1 MPKINN
7 SSKYHSND
15 LTIKTKKDEKEYIE
29 DGKNSQ
35 SYGMEAVAFFDRL
48 NFDDPNN
55 DESEIDYI
63 ENSI

>member
-7 SSKYHSND
+7 STKYHSND
-15 LTIKTKKDEKEYIE
+15 LTIKNKKDEKNIYRTK
-29 DGKNSQ
+29 KNSQ
-35 SYGMEAVAFFDRL
+35 SYSMEAVAFFDRL